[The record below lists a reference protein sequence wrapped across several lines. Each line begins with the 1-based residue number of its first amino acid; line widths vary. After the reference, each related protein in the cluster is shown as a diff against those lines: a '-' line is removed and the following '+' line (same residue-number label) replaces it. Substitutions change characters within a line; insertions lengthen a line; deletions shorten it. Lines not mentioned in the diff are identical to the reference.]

1 MTSKFNSIKMQ
12 AYRRTHQVLKL
23 VDSVTRKNTAE
34 FDRRRSQ
41 FYRDYWEDVAQV
53 IGAEIESL
61 GYGFF
66 KLSKG
71 DRWTYVHADKVM
83 LDDHVTL
90 KLAGNKPIIHKML
103 TDQQIPV
110 PQYCAYQLTLLN
122 TAEAFMTALGGSFV
136 VKPASGTGAGAGV
149 VTNISDFKA
158 LHRASYV
165 ASAYSPDLV
174 IEQQIPGDSYRLLY
188 LRGELLDVIRRDRP
202 TVVGDG
208 KKTIKQLMQ
217 DETDK
222 RLASSPPIAL
232 HPLSVDL
239 ECKFMLAHQG
249 LSLRSVPASGQVVQ
263 VKIAPNQNSC
273 FENHTIR
280 DDVCE
285 SLVELGRD
293 LAAMLDIKLAGVDLI
308 TPDISVPLE
317 QSGGVINEINTTPG
331 LHHHHLVAEFEDRA
345 QVGVTIMNDL
355 LDCS

>member
-208 KKTIKQLMQ
+208 P
-217 DETDK
+217 DEPT
-222 RLASSPPIAL
+222 
-232 HPLSVDL
+232 
-239 ECKFMLAHQG
+239 
-249 LSLRSVPASGQVVQ
+249 
-263 VKIAPNQNSC
+263 
-273 FENHTIR
+273 
-280 DDVCE
+280 
-285 SLVELGRD
+285 
-293 LAAMLDIKLAGVDLI
+293 
-308 TPDISVPLE
+308 
-317 QSGGVINEINTTPG
+317 
-331 LHHHHLVAEFEDRA
+331 
-345 QVGVTIMNDL
+345 
-355 LDCS
+355 